1 MEPQPIEI
9 IALSNVPASEDTR
22 PEAGPSF
29 LDPKHPENEPIT
41 PPFEPSTQQLRLGRI
56 QTVALCWAVFAAGWN
71 DGSLG
76 PLLPRIQDF
85 YGLGYLVVSIIFI
98 FQAVGSITGALLNIS
113 LTPKFGFGKLL
124 IISPIF
130 QLVGYSLQA
139 AALPF
144 PVFVLSSVLNGISV
158 SILDAQAN
166 GYVASFSRNA
176 KARMGYVQAAYGAG
190 IFAAPLVSTQFAQ
203 LKNWSFHYL
212 VSLGITVLNML
223 VLFVVFRCKTQDE
236 CLAQLGQ
243 AEVAKGASTHSH
255 MRQIF
260 SIKALHILTLFLFV
274 HVGIGVT
281 ISGWI
286 VTFMIQVRGG
296 DSSSGYIAAG
306 FAGGVTIGRIA
317 LIWVNSKIGESR
329 AVYIYSLIAIALQ
342 LVVWLV
348 PSLLGGAIA
357 VAFIGVVRG
366 PMYPIAL
373 NRAAKV
379 FPPWLLTGSISWMAA
394 MATVGGATVP
404 FITGAISSKAGVKS
418 LEPVILSMMVVT
430 LFLWALV
437 PKHI

>member
-22 PEAGPSF
+22 PEAGSF
-29 LDPKHPENEPIT
+29 LYPKHPENEPIT
-41 PPFEPSTQQLRLGRI
+41 PPFEPSAQQLRLGRI

-71 DGSLG
+71 DGTQRL
-76 PLLPRIQDF
+76 Q
-85 YGLGYLVVSIIFI
+85 LGYLVVSIIFI

-113 LTPKFGFGKLL
+113 LTPKFGFGKVG
-124 IISPIF
+124 PIF

-212 VSLGITVLNML
+212 VSLGITVLNMV

-296 DSSSGYIAAG
+296 GSSSGYIAAG